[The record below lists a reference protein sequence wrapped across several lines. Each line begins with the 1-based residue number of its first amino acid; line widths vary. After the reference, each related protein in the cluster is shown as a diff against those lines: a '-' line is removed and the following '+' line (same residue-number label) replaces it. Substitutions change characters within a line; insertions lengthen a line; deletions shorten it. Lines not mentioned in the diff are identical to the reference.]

1 MQLKNKLI
9 HSGKLFDGAVD
20 NFIEPF
26 VGDKQVAS
34 NLLQTYD
41 EFING
46 ELAEGPVDISSK
58 FSKSDMDAF
67 RNVVDDNTKK
77 LIEIWRNEND
87 PEKKENY
94 KKMIENSVN
103 SELKNL
109 SANLKPVVLQYF

>member
-1 MQLKNKLI
+1 M
-9 HSGKLFDGAVD
+9 
-20 NFIEPF
+20 
-26 VGDKQVAS
+26 
-34 NLLQTYD
+34 
-41 EFING
+41 
-46 ELAEGPVDISSK
+46 DISSK

-94 KKMIENSVN
+94 KKIIENSVN

-109 SANLKPVVLQYF
+109 SANLKPGSFGNTFGPGGSTVDIDALLNDNK